1 MRSDANP
8 SGAFDFEKLLTI
20 DVRVWHKAKLPNHPG
35 TVLGNLAKVQAYAKV
50 RPDRSC
56 FRLSTQ
62 SHLCPPLPK
71 PQLSTLSR
79 RIAEHGDALRNV
91 ACHYRAGPDH
101 SIVADRDTR

>member
-1 MRSDANP
+1 MSESGTKRSCQTTP
-8 SGAFDFEKLLTI
+8 E
-20 DVRVWHKAKLPNHPG
+20 P
-35 TVLGNLAKVQAYAKV
+35 VLGNLAKVQAYAKV